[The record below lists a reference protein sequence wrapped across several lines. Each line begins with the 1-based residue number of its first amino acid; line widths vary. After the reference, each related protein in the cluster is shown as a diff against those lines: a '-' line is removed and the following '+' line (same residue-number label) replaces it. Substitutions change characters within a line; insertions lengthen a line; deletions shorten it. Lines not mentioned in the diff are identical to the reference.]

1 MAKITAMELAALWAK
16 ISHLP
21 MSTKIKM
28 HTLLSKEIADHKQAA
43 GSDAPA
49 GDGKRNGRTGI
60 A

>member
-28 HTLLSKEIADHKQAA
+28 HKLLSMEIADSKQAS
-43 GSDAPA
+43 GPETPA
-49 GDGKRNGRTGI
+49 GDGQ
-60 A
+60 